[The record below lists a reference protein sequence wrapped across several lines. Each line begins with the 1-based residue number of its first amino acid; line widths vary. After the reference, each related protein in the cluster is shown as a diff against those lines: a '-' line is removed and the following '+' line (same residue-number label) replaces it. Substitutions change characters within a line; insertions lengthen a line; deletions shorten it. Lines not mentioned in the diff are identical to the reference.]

1 MDETTTQAEVRKLKA
16 AHESVIA
23 SAVTA
28 GADALER
35 AIQNGFETAE
45 AVRREA
51 LHAAFAAVELAETLQ
66 GSAMKLLR
74 DALTRLG
81 KTTEGVSDGLQGTA
95 LTVVKAVRGSGE
107 LVARTA
113 ESLVDR
119 GATAKAA

>member
-16 AHESVIA
+16 AQESVIA
-23 SAVTA
+23 SAVAT
-28 GADALER
+28 GADAMER

-66 GSAMKLLR
+66 GSAMKLVR
-74 DALTRLG
+74 DGLTRLG
-81 KTTEGVSDGLQGTA
+81 KATEGVSDGLQGTA
-95 LTVVKAVRGSGE
+95 LALVKTVRGSSE

-113 ESLVDR
+113 ESMADR
-119 GATAKAA
+119 ATAKAA